1 MMNINTHQVFML
13 FILIIGSSLLVPT
26 HGDLI
31 YYSPPAPE
39 PGLSGGVL
47 PPMWAP
53 SMAPAPSPYSEGP
66 EAQPPSTAAGKVFP
80 PENMYCGKPNS
91 KCNGKKIECP
101 KECPSFKPADPKAKA
116 CTIDCDSPK
125 CESYCKNRTAN
136 CEGPG
141 SACGD
146 PRFVGGDGIVFYFHG
161 KTNQHFSLVSDSNIQ
176 INARFIGRR
185 PEGRKRDN
193 TWIQALGLMFS
204 THSFTLAAKKVADWD
219 KNVDQLLFTYDNMP
233 ISINEGHLSS
243 WSAPN
248 SPLLVERTANTN
260 SITVTLPG
268 VVEISASVVPITKED
283 DRIHNYQIPYSED
296 CFAHL
301 EVQFRFF
308 DLSERVEGVLGQTYR
323 PEFQSPVK
331 RGVAMPIMGGEDKYM
346 TSSLVSSDC
355 NYCIFSSS
363 AAAAVTA
370 NPLVLDPSNSMEC
383 TSKMSNGRGVVC
395 RR

>member
-1 MMNINTHQVFML
+1 MNINTQVLML
-13 FILIIGSSLLVPT
+13 FLLIIGPSLMVPT
-26 HGDLI
+26 HGD
-31 YYSPPAPE
+31 
-39 PGLSGGVL
+39 
-47 PPMWAP
+47 
-53 SMAPAPSPYSEGP
+53 PYDTP
-66 EAQPPSTAAGKVFP
+66 IPPSTGGVPPPPPPASSPPPPPPASSAYPPPPPPPSAVAGKEFP
-80 PENMYCGKPNS
+80 PQNMYCVDPNS
-91 KCNGKKIECP
+91 KCVGKIIHCP
-101 KECPSFKPADPKAKA
+101 KQCPSFKPADPKAKA
-116 CTIDCDSPK
+116 CTIDCNSPK
-125 CESYCKNRTAN
+125 CEAYCKNRTAN

-161 KTNQHFSLVSDSNIQ
+161 KTNQHFSLVSDSNLQ

-219 KNVDQLLFTYDNMP
+219 NIVDQLLFTYDNMP

-248 SPLLVERTANTN
+248 SPLVVERTANTN

-346 TSSLVSSDC
+346 TSSLVSTDC
-355 NYCIFSSS
+355 NYCIFSSTM
-363 AAAAVTA
+363 VA